1 MNNAHI
7 IGDLNVQILDYEVK
21 STTNPSLQISSSHVY
36 REQNQQVVRLSNIG
50 LTKDFG
56 TLYI

>member
-7 IGDLNVQILDYEVK
+7 IGDLNVQILDCEVK
-21 STTNPSLQISSSHVY
+21 FKTNPLLQISSSHVY

>member
-7 IGDLNVQILDYEVK
+7 IGDLNLQSLDREVK
-21 STTNPSLQISSSHVY
+21 STANPFLQISSSHVY
-36 REQNQQVVRLSNIG
+36 REQNQQVVHLSKIG